1 MTILLKN
8 GHVVD
13 YVNGFEGKT
22 DILIKDGFIRALGDN
37 LECDDKNARVVDCN
51 GLTVI
56 PGICDMHVHLR
67 DPGQTYKE
75 DIITG
80 CEAAVAGGVT
90 ALACM
95 PNTKPPVDNKE
106 TVKYILDKAKKAK
119 AKVYPVG
126 CITKGMQGK
135 ELCDYDEL
143 KAAGCVAVSDDG
155 RPVESANM
163 MAQAMVKAH
172 YAGLKVISH
181 CEDLEIIDG
190 GIINKER
197 SLSSSA

>member
-13 YVNGFEGKT
+13 YVNGFEGKK

-75 DIITG
+75 DIIQ
-80 CEAAVAGGVT
+80 AVRR
-90 ALACM
+90 LS
-95 PNTKPPVDNKE
+95 
-106 TVKYILDKAKKAK
+106 
-119 AKVYPVG
+119 
-126 CITKGMQGK
+126 Q
-135 ELCDYDEL
+135 
-143 KAAGCVAVSDDG
+143 AVLRRLRVCRTRN
-155 RPVESANM
+155 RPLTTR
-163 MAQAMVKAH
+163 K
-172 YAGLKVISH
+172 
-181 CEDLEIIDG
+181 
-190 GIINKER
+190 R
-197 SLSSSA
+197 

>member
-13 YVNGFEGKT
+13 YVNGFEGKK

-106 TVKYILDKAKKAK
+106 IYSR
-119 AKVYPVG
+119 
-126 CITKGMQGK
+126 QGK
-135 ELCDYDEL
+135 ESKGEGLSCRLYH
-143 KAAGCVAVSDDG
+143 KG
-155 RPVESANM
+155 
-163 MAQAMVKAH
+163 
-172 YAGLKVISH
+172 YAGQGTVRL
-181 CEDLEIIDG
+181 
-190 GIINKER
+190 
-197 SLSSSA
+197 

>member
-1 MTILLKN
+1 
-8 GHVVD
+8 
-13 YVNGFEGKT
+13 
-22 DILIKDGFIRALGDN
+22 
-37 LECDDKNARVVDCN
+37 
-51 GLTVI
+51 
-56 PGICDMHVHLR
+56 
-67 DPGQTYKE
+67 
-75 DIITG
+75 
-80 CEAAVAGGVT
+80 
-90 ALACM
+90 M

-163 MAQAMVKAH
+163 M
-172 YAGLKVISH
+172 
-181 CEDLEIIDG
+181 D
-190 GIINKER
+190 
-197 SLSSSA
+197 

>member
-13 YVNGFEGKT
+13 YVNGFEGKK

-80 CEAAVAGGVT
+80 CEAAVAGACVYAEHET
-90 ALACM
+90 A
-95 PNTKPPVDNKE
+95 
-106 TVKYILDKAKKAK
+106 
-119 AKVYPVG
+119 
-126 CITKGMQGK
+126 
-135 ELCDYDEL
+135 
-143 KAAGCVAVSDDG
+143 
-155 RPVESANM
+155 R
-163 MAQAMVKAH
+163 
-172 YAGLKVISH
+172 
-181 CEDLEIIDG
+181 
-190 GIINKER
+190 
-197 SLSSSA
+197 